1 MDMPGS
7 SVVLCPDPF
16 RQGIHLHADVYHEVA
31 IGTALSD
38 KAVKYV
44 LAAHWIVL
52 HSSVVPLQGFRIHP
66 APVP

>member
-31 IGTALSD
+31 IGTALSEN
-38 KAVKYV
+38 V